1 MAAAVFSKKAL
12 TSATRVGWNYF
23 PFVDLELFKLQ
34 QNGPPILTLDSPPT
48 KKRENS
54 AEWITSLHVKGFMEM
69 AYLELDELTKH
80 YGAVIA
86 ADHVSLSVKQGEF
99 LTLLGPSGS
108 GKTTLLSAMI

>member
-1 MAAAVFSKKAL
+1 M
-12 TSATRVGWNYF
+12 
-23 PFVDLELFKLQ
+23 Q
-34 QNGPPILTLDSPPT
+34 
-48 KKRENS
+48 
-54 AEWITSLHVKGFMEM
+54 VKGFVEM